1 MHVHCLTAV
10 RLFQIKTIIIIVFLY
25 ILYFLF
31 TPSLLRSTITYR
43 VVCMLCCG
51 VEYTRLACNKS
62 LPLGTYFQ
70 DHVRS
75 LIQANHRKPH
85 KQLALLRNVVRQL
98 GFVVLVLDVVITLPD
113 CISLFTLDTLHSALY
128 RIVSYQVR
136 LVPVR
141 FIRASLTS
149 RAVKT

>member
-1 MHVHCLTAV
+1 MYSLLVG
-10 RLFQIKTIIIIVFLY
+10 LFVIVFS
-25 ILYFLF
+25 LYFLF
-31 TPSLLRSTITYR
+31 SVDTASSTLKLAYLIVWYL
-43 VVCMLCCG
+43 VCMLCFG

-98 GFVVLVLDVVITLPD
+98 GFVVLVLYVKTCCHHLTRLHFTVYSRHITL
-113 CISLFTLDTLHSALY
+113 SF
-128 RIVSYQVR
+128 VSY
-136 LVPVR
+136 R
-141 FIRASLTS
+141 FVSDTIGAR
-149 RAVKT
+149 